1 MAVLEDKTAGPDV
14 DYALYDADEH
24 YYETEDALTRHLDP
38 AFRQVVR
45 WVDMDGR
52 RTLLVNDRL
61 LTVVPNPTYDP
72 VGVPGSLEPYFR
84 AENTEG
90 LPMRNI
96 IEMHRLKP
104 EYRERDRYTGLKSSP
119 LTEVMSVNIERPI
132 FDMIASMICHG
143 LFDRHPALRVA
154 TVELGAG
161 WVPYLQRRLRIAYG
175 KTPQLFAQDPIE
187 SF

>member
-1 MAVLEDKTAGPDV
+1 MTVLDGQATDLGV

-104 EYRERDRYTGLKSSP
+104 EYRERDK
-119 LTEVMSVNIERPI
+119 
-132 FDMIASMICHG
+132 
-143 LFDRHPALRVA
+143 RVA
-154 TVELGAG
+154 VMDAQGVERAWVLPSLGPGLEGMLLDHSQA
-161 WVPYLQRRLRIAYG
+161 PYAVFRADNTRLRRA
-175 KTPQLFAQDPIE
+175 
-187 SF
+187 